1 MRTTLLLFVLLL
13 VSATSTAETVIDTAT
28 TVRPTVLRAATETAS
43 AVVADL
49 AENTAVDVF
58 ERERVWV
65 RVAPSG
71 VENAQ
76 TGWVRFTDLRF
87 GGAGAA
93 AQTAAQGG
101 GFAGFSR
108 SVSGFLSGFRGRG
121 ASNTTATSTIGIRG
135 LTVAD
140 LSTAQPNTAA
150 LAMIDTYATSPS
162 DAEQFAGVGGL
173 IARDVREPG
182 AN

>member
-1 MRTTLLLFVLLL
+1 MRTTLFLLSLCL
-13 VSATSTAETVIDTAT
+13 VPVTSPAENIIDTAIS
-28 TVRPTVLRAATETAS
+28 VRATVLRAGTNQAS

-65 RVAPSG
+65 RVAASG
-71 VENAQ
+71 VENAP
-76 TGWVRFTDLRF
+76 TGWVRFTELRF
-87 GGAGAA
+87 GGAGT
-93 AQTAAQGG
+93 QTAGQGG

-108 SVSGFLSGFRGRG
+108 SVSGFLSGFRGRT
-121 ASNTTATSTIGIRG
+121 SSHKTATSTIGIRG

-140 LSTAQPNTAA
+140 LSAAQPDAAA
-150 LAMIDTYATSPS
+150 LGVIDAYATSPA

-173 IARDVREPG
+173 TARDVREPG